1 MPLLQLG
8 LLAKQ
13 GFSLARKNK
22 VGAKIVAWGKK
33 GFSLTG
39 GKNGINLKGAGVNA
53 SFGGG
58 GATAAVGTAAGGLSP
73 MMMAG
78 IGVAALL
85 LLKK

>member
-1 MPLLQLG
+1 MPLLQMG

-13 GFSLARKNK
+13 GFSLARKHK

-39 GKNGINLKGAGVNA
+39 GKNGINLKGQGVNA

-73 MMMAG
+73 IMMAG